1 MRSPNAIQAPL
12 TGRMTTYNGL
22 DRGEMCDLGPNNLYT
37 CRDKGKTVM
46 TVQNN
51 KDALTFT
58 SFNVDATVYVNC
70 NGGKSAL
77 FSCRVRSSDT
87 YFLPPC
93 EEGISSIY
101 NMHQI

>member
-1 MRSPNAIQAPL
+1 MAW
-12 TGRMTTYNGL
+12 TGARCATW
-22 DRGEMCDLGPNNLYT
+22 DQPNNLYT
-37 CRDKGKTVM
+37 CGVKGKTVM
-46 TVQNN
+46 TVQHN
-51 KDALTFT
+51 KDAFTFT

-93 EEGISSIY
+93 EDGISSIY